1 MYNPKLSGISET
13 ARWRNRPRMLCEL
26 RLRYTDGTTEVIATD
41 ESWRTATGPYTYNN
55 IYSGDK
61 YDATLERK
69 WLERGRVR

>member
-1 MYNPKLSGISET
+1 
-13 ARWRNRPRMLCEL
+13 MLCEL

-41 ESWRTATGPYTYNN
+41 ESWRTATGPYIYNN